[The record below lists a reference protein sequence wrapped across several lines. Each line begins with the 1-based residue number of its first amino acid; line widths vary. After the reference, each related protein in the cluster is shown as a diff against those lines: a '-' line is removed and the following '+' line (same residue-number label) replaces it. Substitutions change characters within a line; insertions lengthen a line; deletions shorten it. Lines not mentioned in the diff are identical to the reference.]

1 MTKLPLILALLA
13 PVALSACA
21 TGVQSPVVR
30 FDRHVSYIDAVSP
43 VQPASAVDF
52 RLEMNAKTP

>member
-1 MTKLPLILALLA
+1 MTKLPLILALL
-13 PVALSACA
+13 ALSACA

-30 FDRHVSYIDAVSP
+30 FDRQVNYIDAVSP

-52 RLEMNAKTP
+52 GQEMNAKTP